1 MHGTQIVL
9 PRLLCPTTCHPPLE
23 PTAMLLRLGVVEIDD
38 DGEFDLILFTHD
50 ERGRRAAASAM
61 RNAVF
66 PLRFSHLGAHPDDLE
81 SQRQEVRAVFTPVT
95 GRSPSTKG
103 LSPIRRAIPIRGWIW
118 YRFVSQK
125 GGFSRRMTPKTDGL
139 GRAGRR

>member
-66 PLRFSHLGAHPDDLE
+66 PRRFSHLGPTRTTSKA
-81 SQRQEVRAVFTPVT
+81 SVRKY
-95 GRSPSTKG
+95 GQYSP
-103 LSPIRRAIPIRGWIW
+103 R
-118 YRFVSQK
+118 
-125 GGFSRRMTPKTDGL
+125 
-139 GRAGRR
+139 